1 MKRITTEEGTHEVA
15 MSPDRKYYIEK
26 FSSATRPT
34 RASVCDANGK
44 RLFDLGDQ
52 SAGEFATLQL
62 PAPEF
67 GTVKHGDLT
76 FDYRMVRPLN
86 FDPTKKYPVIVY
98 VYGGPHA
105 QMVKK
110 SWTRND
116 LYTRWLTD
124 HGYIVFS
131 LDNRG
136 SFGKGKAGRNRS

>member
-1 MKRITTEEGTHEVA
+1 MYFTANGDILQQHLYRIDENGKNMKRITTEEGRTR
-15 MSPDRKYYIEK
+15 SRCRPITSTTSK

-52 SAGEFATLQL
+52 LAGEFATLQL

-67 GTVKHGDLT
+67 GTGKHGDLT
-76 FDYRMVRPLN
+76 FDYRIVRPLN
-86 FDPTKKYPVIVY
+86 FNPTKKYPVIVY

-110 SWTRND
+110 S
-116 LYTRWLTD
+116 
-124 HGYIVFS
+124 
-131 LDNRG
+131 
-136 SFGKGKAGRNRS
+136 